1 MGDNA
6 LISIF
11 PQVGRLMPGSSAGS
25 RCAQP
30 QPLCVAFGRALW
42 AQASGTPV
50 AAAICMAENP
60 RLCACLALGCID
72 IELRLQGNE
81 LIAHT
86 ETVSGTYRVH
96 PGWAARRSRS
106 STLSAAAAAAA
117 TAANRCAAAAAAASC
132 AVTAAIAP
140 ADAPTRRSVFFAPSL
155 HMHAETLETL
165 GRVHYRD
172 SIHGLVKSAHPHRL
186 PNGDIIGMA
195 ADFYPVLDS
204 ATAQLVGGW
213 VGQRVCPGLFVSWM
227 GLAGWVSL
235 AVGRFQ
241 SVWSLERRGH

>member
-60 RLCACLALGCID
+60 RLCACLTLGCID
-72 IELRLQGNE
+72 VELRLQGNE

-106 STLSAAAAAAA
+106 STLSAAAAA
-117 TAANRCAAAAAAASC
+117 TAANRCA

-140 ADAPTRRSVFFAPSL
+140 ADAPPDMTLCFLCSFPSHARRDA
-155 HMHAETLETL
+155 
-165 GRVHYRD
+165 
-172 SIHGLVKSAHPHRL
+172 
-186 PNGDIIGMA
+186 
-195 ADFYPVLDS
+195 
-204 ATAQLVGGW
+204 
-213 VGQRVCPGLFVSWM
+213 
-227 GLAGWVSL
+227 
-235 AVGRFQ
+235 
-241 SVWSLERRGH
+241 